1 METTEVNATPDAGM
15 QATQTTTDMLFPDF
29 MESAEATLPEP
40 KTEEAVKET
49 PAIALE
55 PETLTVDKYG
65 DKMVKVKIEG
75 VEKEVSFKDILK
87 GYQTD
92 QYLSQKGHK
101 IAEEKRYLDSLLQ
114 GQTKEGA
121 HQEAPATEEDAD
133 PYFNE
138 VIKPQ
143 TEALKQEIKQ
153 LKAAMEQTAQ
163 VIGPM
168 QYRNDLEKLDA
179 HMKQQGFD
187 DFLAYV
193 PKIENEVLHAP
204 VEQMARMR
212 SFETYAQLYQ
222 AMKLRDMKA
231 QLAEA
236 KNKPTEKQKAPDE
249 RPRPKISS
257 IESAGAAGSGAD
269 DEIAS
274 YNAAFKKAT
283 KTGDWS
289 EVYRL
294 KGIT

>member
-1 METTEVNATPDAGM
+1 MTATEVNATPDAGM
-15 QATQTTTDMLFPDF
+15 QATTTDMLFPDF

-40 KTEEAVKET
+40 KTEELAKE
-49 PAIALE
+49 A
-55 PETLTVDKYG
+55 PEILPELKTLTVDEYG

-75 VEKEVSFKDILK
+75 VEKEVSFKDLLK

-92 QYLSQKGHK
+92 QYLTQKGHK

-114 GQTKEGA
+114 SRPIEQLGSPVPDEN
-121 HQEAPATEEDAD
+121 DD
-133 PYFNE
+133 LYFNE

-143 TEALKQEIKQ
+143 TEAIKQEIKQ
-153 LKAAMEQTAQ
+153 LKDIMAQTTQ

-168 QYRNDLEKLDA
+168 QYRNDLEKLDTY
-179 HMKQQGFD
+179 MKQQGFD
-187 DFLAYV
+187 DFMAYV
-193 PKIENEVLHAP
+193 PQIENEVLHAP

-222 AMKLRDMKA
+222 GMKLRDMKE
-231 QLAEA
+231 QLAEI
-236 KNKPTEKQKAPDE
+236 KNKPPEKPKLPDE
-249 RPRPKISS
+249 RPRPKISA
-257 IESAGAAGSGAD
+257 IESAGATSSGAD